1 MNDPLAH
8 STTDANW
15 NLPNQISA
23 ARIAMSIAVFVALY
37 FERYRT
43 GLILF
48 VLAAGTDW
56 LDGFLAR
63 RWNQVTQLGRILDPL
78 ADKIV
83 VSGAFIFLAAVRGS
97 CIEPWMAVLVVA
109 REMIVTVIRSYLEQ
123 QGHDFSAKWS
133 GKFKMVLQCLA
144 VIGSLWL
151 LSRYARGEDSG
162 KWLPQVTN
170 WLVWLAIIATV
181 YSGWVYIAVA
191 RRMLGRSEAG
201 TAGRG
206 A

>member
-1 MNDPLAH
+1 MNDPLAD
-8 STTDANW
+8 STTATTW

-37 FERYRT
+37 FERYRM

-83 VSGAFIFLAAVRGS
+83 VCGAFIFLAAVRGS

-133 GKFKMVLQCLA
+133 GKIKMVLQCLA
-144 VIGSLWL
+144 VVSSLWL
-151 LSRYARGEDSG
+151 LSRYSLGEDSG
-162 KWLPQVTN
+162 KWLPQMTN
-170 WLVWLAIIATV
+170 WLVWLAMIATV

-191 RRMLGRSEAG
+191 RRMLARTEAG
-201 TAGRG
+201 TA